1 LERFTAAAALAGGT
15 STIAMV
21 SAHRGWPTLAHL
33 ASINLE
39 FVGRDLTMQPMASI
53 PHAVSSMPTAFA
65 IFQTPT
71 RLTPPICLATS
82 AALSYPGDV
91 VLRTPFFSLTL
102 NLVDETDA
110 RSHANQKL
118 KINPFGGGNACL
130 PALWAA
136 IRGLVYPWSALDQ
149 NKSNMM

>member
-1 LERFTAAAALAGGT
+1 MANPRLSGENQSG
-15 STIAMV
+15 
-21 SAHRGWPTLAHL
+21 
-33 ASINLE
+33 E

-82 AALSYPGDV
+82 AALSNPRDV